1 MFEIV
6 YLSLGAWGLIYSL
19 STAVGII
26 IMSVIV
32 GGVLMALL
40 AILSNVCLS
49 LNGGLIGSWLAF
61 LIVGAHQLQNH

>member
-19 STAVGII
+19 STAIGII

-49 LNGGLIGSWLAF
+49 LNGGLIGS
-61 LIVGAHQLQNH
+61 

>member
-6 YLSLGAWGLIYSL
+6 YLSSGAWGLIYSL
-19 STAVGII
+19 STAIGII

-49 LNGGLIGSWLAF
+49 LNGGLIGS
-61 LIVGAHQLQNH
+61 